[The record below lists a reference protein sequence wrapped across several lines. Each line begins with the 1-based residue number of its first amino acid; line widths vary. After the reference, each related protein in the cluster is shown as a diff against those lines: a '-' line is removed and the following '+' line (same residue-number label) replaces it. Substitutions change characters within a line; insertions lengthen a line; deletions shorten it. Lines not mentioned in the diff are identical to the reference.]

1 MRKWQILVDGHA
13 VEIDYQCLQAV
24 KEVEAGVYSV
34 LLEGRSFEVRAIPA
48 SDGLRVEAGGR
59 RSMVQ
64 VRDPRDASRQSRAA
78 LGSGRQNISSS
89 MPGKVVRLLVR
100 EGDAVD
106 AGQGLVVVEAMKMQ
120 NEMKSSRVGRVVEV
134 RVRDGDTV
142 GAGDTL
148 VVLE

>member
-1 MRKWQILVDGHA
+1 MKWQILVDGHS
-13 VEIDYQCLQAV
+13 VEIDPQSLASV
-24 KEVEAGVYSV
+24 KEVEPGVYSV
-34 LLEGRSFEVRAIPA
+34 LVEGRSFEVRAITEP
-48 SDGLRVEAGGR
+48 SGLKVEAEGR
-59 RSMVQ
+59 RLTVE
-64 VRDPRDASRQSRAA
+64 VRDPRSVGRQSRDA
-78 LGSGRQNISSS
+78 LRSGRQSIAAP

-106 AGQGLVVVEAMKMQ
+106 IGQGLVVVEAMKMQ
-120 NEMKSSRVGRVVEV
+120 NEMKAARAGRVLEV